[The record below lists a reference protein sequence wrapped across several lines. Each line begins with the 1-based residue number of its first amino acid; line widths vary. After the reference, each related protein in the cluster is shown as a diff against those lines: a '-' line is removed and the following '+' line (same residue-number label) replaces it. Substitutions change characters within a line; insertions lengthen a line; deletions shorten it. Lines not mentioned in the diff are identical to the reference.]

1 VRTLSPCAAVWTKNR
16 RHFALSKAGHTVFWH
31 LHRGPP
37 CVLRHSGAQ
46 VVQAQRALAAE
57 RATLEALKAE
67 LATTAGSNMS
77 SSLQA
82 APPPLEDS
90 NTLARPSG
98 RESPQRPVRRVSQ
111 LSAPP
116 PFGLDDPA
124 VVTAPPPP
132 PPLGAPSHAGGAF
145 LSALAHLHG
154 NGPTADEVSAK
165 EAARRAYVADL
176 NAQVAAKQAAKRA
189 HRAQEAAWDA
199 RYGDAAQSPPI
210 GLSTAHSRAHASS
223 DASSSGAPRAV
234 AMPHHLQSSVFGEDL
249 PEAPPPPPPSAR
261 LRGAAMHADLL
272 PGPSHAQQVD
282 AQARRRQLVADL
294 DAQVAQRKTE
304 QAARRLAE
312 LAAEE
317 EAEREYIAALAA
329 ERAKFQAERFGV
341 AELPNGRPVS
351 EESPTGISARPKVWE
366 QTHTSQAAAAAQSVS
381 PLEAAPAPAHARVSR
396 AEESSASSR
405 EALAMLRLL
414 REEQVRMRDE
424 LLAIRSQQQLQVT
437 SKQAPPSRIADDSA
451 FVVDTALMPVDA
463 PLETL
468 DNGML
473 QPPPNSGAVH
483 RRSVTGVAPAQRAAP
498 TAGVVR
504 RPVDSKKPWEAPKQV
519 RGGWAPP
526 PVPPPSV
533 QRSALKA
540 RRV

>member
-1 VRTLSPCAAVWTKNR
+1 
-16 RHFALSKAGHTVFWH
+16 
-31 LHRGPP
+31 
-37 CVLRHSGAQ
+37 
-46 VVQAQRALAAE
+46 
-57 RATLEALKAE
+57 
-67 LATTAGSNMS
+67 M
-77 SSLQA
+77 
-82 APPPLEDS
+82 
-90 NTLARPSG
+90 
-98 RESPQRPVRRVSQ
+98 
-111 LSAPP
+111 
-116 PFGLDDPA
+116 
-124 VVTAPPPP
+124 
-132 PPLGAPSHAGGAF
+132 
-145 LSALAHLHG
+145 
-154 NGPTADEVSAK
+154 
-165 EAARRAYVADL
+165 
-176 NAQVAAKQAAKRA
+176 
-189 HRAQEAAWDA
+189 
-199 RYGDAAQSPPI
+199 
-210 GLSTAHSRAHASS
+210 
-223 DASSSGAPRAV
+223 
-234 AMPHHLQSSVFGEDL
+234 
-249 PEAPPPPPPSAR
+249 
-261 LRGAAMHADLL
+261 
-272 PGPSHAQQVD
+272 
-282 AQARRRQLVADL
+282 ADL

-304 QAARRLAE
+304 QAARRAAE

-341 AELPNGRPVS
+341 AELPNGRLVS

-366 QTHTSQAAAAAQSVS
+366 QTHTSQAAAAAQSV
-381 PLEAAPAPAHARVSR
+381 PLLPPPAAPAPAPARVSR

-498 TAGVVR
+498 AAGVVR
-504 RPVDSKKPWEAPKQV
+504 RPVDSKKPWEAPKQM